1 MARFVW
7 SSLWLAPVLL
17 GAATFSAAA
26 STPVVSAPVASAPAT
41 ETPVTSPNP
50 VLERVEDYR
59 NQNPALSNPLY
70 RPAEALKQ
78 VTSVSQLTD
87 VRPTDWAFQ
96 ALQSLVE
103 RYGCIVGYPDQTYR
117 GNRALSRYE
126 FAAGLN
132 ACLDRVNE
140 LIQAGVSDLAKK
152 EDLATLQRLQE
163 EFAAEIAALRGEVG
177 ALEARTATLEKQQFS
192 TTVKLSGEIIFRLS
206 DVSRG
211 RGAIGS
217 IVSQGAG
224 AVTNGVRGNVNVFNP
239 PDDDLG
245 VGTININTIRD
256 EGKARDVITEAFRVR
271 NVALSGAQLNTII
284 TNLNTPVAIAG
295 QASRPRF
302 SPPRP
307 ADLPDEVVF
316 SNRVRL
322 NFDASFNGRDILR
335 TRLQA
340 RNVVAYDQSA
350 NSGNTGTNMTRLG
363 VDGDEGNAVRIDE
376 LWYRFPIGNKL
387 RVQIDAT
394 NGEWQDSVINTFN
407 PLFRSSGTGAISRYG
422 RFSPIYR
429 LPGDGS
435 AGITASYNF
444 SEFNNKFT
452 FDVGYLAGGS
462 LTSPGNPSN
471 PAAKNGLFDGA
482 YAALGQL
489 TFKPSPAIDLGF
501 TYVHSYFPDGIVNL
515 SRSTGSDLS
524 RRPFG
529 NNTATSGNHFGF
541 QSVVRVSPRFTL
553 AGWAGYT
560 VAKAENALDVNVSG
574 IAGLAGNTRV
584 RIVDKGD
591 KADVFY
597 WAVTLGI
604 TDLIKEGSVLGFIVG
619 QQPKVLKNDSLF
631 GDEDASSWH
640 FEALYRF
647 PINDNI
653 EITPGLLVITNPENI
668 SRNDSIF
675 VGTIRTTF
683 RF

>member
-1 MARFVW
+1 MNRFVW
-7 SSLWLAPVLL
+7 SSLWLTPALL
-17 GAATFSAAA
+17 GAATLSAVA
-26 STPVVSAPVASAPAT
+26 STPVASTPAIAVPAT
-41 ETPVTSPNP
+41 SANP

-59 NQNPALSNPLY
+59 NQNPALSNPDY

-103 RYGCIVGYPDQTYR
+103 RYGCIVGYPDKTFR
-117 GNRALSRYE
+117 GNQALTRYE

-132 ACLDRVNE
+132 SCLDRVNE
-140 LIQAGVSDLAKK
+140 LIAAGTANLAKK
-152 EDLATLQRLQE
+152 EDLVVLQRLQE
-163 EFAAEIAALRGEVG
+163 EFAAELASLRGAVG
-177 ALEARTATLEKQQFS
+177 ALEARTTSLERQQFS
-192 TTVKLSGEIIFRLS
+192 TTAKLSGEVIFSLS
-206 DVSRG
+206 DVSSG

-224 AVTNGVRGNVNVFNP
+224 AARANVNVFNP
-239 PDDDLG
+239 PDDDLS
-245 VGTININTIRD
+245 VGTINVNTIRNAD
-256 EGKARDVITEAFRVR
+256 KARDVITQAFRVR
-271 NVALSGAQLNTII
+271 NVALSGTQLNTII
-284 TNLNTPVAIAG
+284 NNLNTPVAIAG

-302 SPPRP
+302 APPRP
-307 ADLPDEVVF
+307 ADLPDELVL
-316 SNRVRL
+316 SSRVRI
-322 NFDASFNGRDILR
+322 NFDASFNGRDRLR
-335 TRLQA
+335 TRFEA
-340 RNVVAYDQSA
+340 RNIVPYAQSGD
-350 NSGNTGTNMTRLG
+350 SGNTGTNMTRLG
-363 VDGDEGNAVRIDE
+363 IDGTEDNLIKIDE

-407 PLFRSSGTGAISRYG
+407 PLFQSSGTGAISRYG

-452 FDVGYLAGGS
+452 LDVGYLAGGG
-462 LTSPGNPSN
+462 LTSPGNPAN
-471 PAAKNGLFDGA
+471 PAAKNGLFNGA
-482 YAALGQL
+482 YAALGQI
-489 TFKPSPAIDLGF
+489 TFRPSPAIDLGF

-541 QSVVRVSPRFTL
+541 QGVVRVSPKFTV

-560 VAKAENALDVNVSG
+560 IAKAENSLDVNVSG
-574 IAGLAGNTRV
+574 IAGLTGNTRV
-584 RIVDKGD
+584 RIVDRGD

-597 WAVTLGI
+597 WGVTLGI
-604 TDLIKEGSVLGFIVG
+604 TDLLKEGSLLGFIVG
-619 QQPKVLKNDSLF
+619 QQPKVLRNDSLF
-631 GDEDASSWH
+631 GDENASSWH

-647 PINDNI
+647 PVNDNI
-653 EITPGLLVITNPENI
+653 DITPGLLVITNPENI
-668 SRNDSIF
+668 GRNDSIF